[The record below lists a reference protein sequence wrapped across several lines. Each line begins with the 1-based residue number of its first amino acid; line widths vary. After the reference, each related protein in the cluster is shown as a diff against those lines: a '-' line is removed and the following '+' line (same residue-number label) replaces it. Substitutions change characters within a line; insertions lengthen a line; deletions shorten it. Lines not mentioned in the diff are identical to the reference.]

1 VIFGMRESSGSEGIW
16 THALGA
22 GRRRVVEDAGV
33 DKERR
38 PDVTS
43 GRRRVQSNG

>member
-1 VIFGMRESSGSEGIW
+1 MR
-16 THALGA
+16 L
-22 GRRRVVEDAGV
+22 VVDVEDAGV
-33 DKERR
+33 DREWR

>member
-1 VIFGMRESSGSEGIW
+1 MRESLGSEGIW
-16 THALGA
+16 THGLG
-22 GRRRVVEDAGV
+22 GRCRRGVEDAGV
-33 DKERR
+33 DREWR